1 MSELVCKGI
10 TKRYKD
16 KEALRGVDLT
26 LESGKIY
33 GLIGRNGAG
42 KTTLLSILAAQNPA
56 TAGTVTLDGEA
67 VWENRQALDRLCFS
81 RELNIAG
88 NSGVAADPCGGGCGV
103 ADPDVDAAG
112 SPAPFPQL
120 AGRAGCR
127 LTKVRTGLP
136 IHIDFL
142 RL

>member
-42 KTTLLSILAAQNPA
+42 KTLSL
-56 TAGTVTLDGEA
+56 
-67 VWENRQALDRLCFS
+67 
-81 RELNIAG
+81 
-88 NSGVAADPCGGGCGV
+88 
-103 ADPDVDAAG
+103 
-112 SPAPFPQL
+112 
-120 AGRAGCR
+120 
-127 LTKVRTGLP
+127 
-136 IHIDFL
+136 IHI
-142 RL
+142 